1 MGDFGYNLRK
11 IREMRGLSPQQMA
24 ERIGKSDRTY
34 LKTESGERE
43 PTRTEMKEIA
53 KALEIPEEMMMSLD
67 KRTIFNSFNNN
78 QEGDNNHYSSAGGLD
93 ILLSKMESRIEALE
107 KLIVNLTGAKP

>member
-24 ERIGKSDRTY
+24 EKIGKSDRTY
-34 LKTESGERE
+34 LKTESGERD

-53 KALEIPEEMMMSLD
+53 KALDIPEEIMMSLD
-67 KRTIFNSFNNN
+67 KQNIFNSFNNN
-78 QEGDNNHYSSAGGLD
+78 QEGDNNHYSSNSGLEQQ
-93 ILLSKMESRIEALE
+93 LSRIESRIEFLE
-107 KLIVNLTGAKP
+107 KFVLNLSGAKP